1 MTENSAG
8 VDPVLSEGL
17 GAGAGSL
24 HIWDVVT
31 ATFQP
36 QRTDDLNPHARP
48 WIGGRMRW
56 EASWQIDDGP
66 YAGQLAMTPHEPTPA
81 GLPHIGWV
89 PLCDLADVMNVKAP
103 ERAWTLRTPA
113 DASTITLNGSTVIE
127 WQDKSGNGWTLR
139 NDQGNRPA

>member
-89 PLCDLADVMNVKAP
+89 PLCDLADVEV
-103 ERAWTLRTPA
+103 
-113 DASTITLNGSTVIE
+113 SYVF
-127 WQDKSGNGWTLR
+127 
-139 NDQGNRPA
+139 